1 MGNSREFILIE
12 EKDSIIINGKE
23 YLINPII
30 SLSSAKDYLAS
41 LSKFCDP
48 KKAISY
54 MIYKKILASGYVEVV
69 LAEIEE
75 QEEDCFSDIIEKIV
89 QSDYELKLFY
99 DSLDEKIKKSERFAI
114 AFKDYW
120 RTLEERRNEVLK
132 KVTAPVEKVMK
143 ILHPPLGIYSRNPL
157 LKGFREVH
165 NWNQPMAVLR
175 KEQNLYGKILQ
186 NSLSERY
193 HNSVAW
199 KNIIQPMHPIFGIVR
214 NIQETYFNFLNKIK
228 IPTLSEKRKQEI
240 INSHKE
246 WGKLGWSVLPN
257 APDQLFDKDPTN
269 FFDADKVALSYC
281 KKNDMDNIF
290 NNLRLAKIKKVD
302 LEEAI
307 FCYENRKYKA
317 CALVLFGI
325 IDSNFI
331 RRGKSIGNKGRAVG
345 FWAIKNYKEKTE
357 SDNEQRF
364 FMVFHYY
371 NLFCCLMNL
380 FNSTDDFKSEKKIVN
395 RNFLGHGMN
404 RRKVRK
410 KDCIQLFLALSNL
423 MIVLER

>member
-1 MGNSREFILIE
+1 MSDSKDFNILE
-12 EKDSIIINGKE
+12 EMISFFVNERE
-23 YLINPII
+23 YLISSTI
-30 SLSSAKDYLAS
+30 SMFEAKAYIEY
-41 LSKFCDP
+41 LSKFNDS
-48 KKAISY
+48 KKVISY
-54 MIYKKILASGYVEVV
+54 MIHKKLIRSGYPEVT

-75 QEEDCFSDIIEKIV
+75 LDESAFSDIIEKIV
-89 QSDYELKLFY
+89 QSDHELKLFY

-120 RTLEERRNEVLK
+120 RTLEERRNEVFK

-143 ILHPPLGIYSRNPL
+143 ILHPSLGIYSR
-157 LKGFREVH
+157 
-165 NWNQPMAVLR
+165 NQPMAVLR

-199 KNIIQPMHPIFGIVR
+199 QNIIQPMHPIFGIVR

-257 APDQLFDKDPTN
+257 APEQLFDKDPTN

-290 NNLRLAKIKKVD
+290 NNLRLEKIKKVD

-317 CALVLFGI
+317 SALVLFGI

-331 RRGKSIGNKGRAVG
+331 RRGKSIGKDWRDVG
-345 FWAIKNYKEKTE
+345 FWAIKNYQKKTKSE
-357 SDNEQRF
+357 NEQRF
-364 FMVFHYY
+364 FMAFHYY
-371 NLFCCLMNL
+371 NLFCCLMIF
-380 FNSTDDFKSEKKIVN
+380 FNGTDDFKSEKKVVN

-423 MIVLER
+423 MIVLKR